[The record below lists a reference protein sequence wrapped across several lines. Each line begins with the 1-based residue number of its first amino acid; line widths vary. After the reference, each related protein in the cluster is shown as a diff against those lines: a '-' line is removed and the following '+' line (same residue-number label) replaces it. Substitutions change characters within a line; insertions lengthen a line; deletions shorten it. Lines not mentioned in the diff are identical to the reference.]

1 MGKQVLVLCTGN
13 SCRSQMAERLFPL
26 LSEGEWE
33 GASAGSDPSGYVH
46 PKAIEVMRE
55 LGVDLTDGV
64 SEHVD
69 AYKDCRFD
77 LVVTVCNNAA
87 ESCPVFS
94 GDTPVVHWP
103 FEDPAD
109 AVGSE
114 EQVLAC
120 FRDIRDQI
128 SARIKMF
135 LAKGE

>member
-13 SCRSQMAERLFPL
+13 SCRSQMAERLFSS
-26 LSEGEWE
+26 LSEGEWK
-33 GASAGSDPSGYVH
+33 GASAGSDPAGYVH

-55 LGVDLTDGV
+55 LGIDLSDGV

-69 AYKDCRFD
+69 AYKACSFD

-87 ESCPVFS
+87 ESCPVFL
-94 GDTPVVHWP
+94 GNTPVVHWP

-135 LAKGE
+135 LETGE